1 MGRARSLPSFEWLA
15 APLSGKEKQI
25 DSGKRLVEWCMDD
38 PGPKIR
44 ESSTRQADHKVQPR
58 FENLPRPNRIMKAVQ
73 ILESDISHDSMEWV
87 WAKNEVEQRGFDP
100 ISEDQKKLVFLVANG
115 CATTNS
121 LVESLGRNHSTKE
134 EKHEGMAFGQAW
146 KDLVEVCVG
155 ELGYDKTQ
163 SYKMFDA
170 VFDNPKMLTLLGERK
185 RLRYVNGIEAE
196 MAAFWLLKDMGV
208 ENVRFG
214 SEADDQDNK
223 VDLIADNGN
232 GKTTFYQVKVR
243 QGRHDFPQEYDVLDA
258 NSFAECGRMF
268 ERTHDNVDEI
278 RKFRASMGI
287 FRDFAESMRRNED
300 GEEQVGAVVF
310 FMPIRLDKVVER
322 ARAVPVHE
330 QHWSRVAKKP
340 VNAISLSYAE

>member
-1 MGRARSLPSFEWLA
+1 MAKSKSVPTFEWLS
-15 APLSGKEKQI
+15 APLNGKEKQI
-25 DSGKRLVEWCMDD
+25 DSSKRMVEWCMSD
-38 PGPKIR
+38 PGPNR
-44 ESSTRQADHKVQPR
+44 SDRPMRQVDYKVPPR
-58 FENLPRPNRIMKAVQ
+58 FEELSRPRKIMKAVQ
-73 ILESDISHDSMEWV
+73 ILESDISHDTMEWN
-87 WAKNEVEQRGFDP
+87 WAKNEIDQRGFESS
-100 ISEDQKKLVFLVANG
+100 SEDQRKLAFLVANG
-115 CATTNS
+115 CDKINNLLTS
-121 LVESLGRNHSTKE
+121 LDRNERIKL
-134 EKHEGMAFGQAW
+134 EKHEGLAFGQAW
-146 KDLVEVCVG
+146 KELMEVCVG
-155 ELGYDKTQ
+155 ELGYDKNQT
-163 SYKMFDA
+163 YKIFDA
-170 VFDNPKMLTLLGERK
+170 VFDNPRILAPLGERK
-185 RLRYVNGIEAE
+185 RLGYINGIEAE
-196 MAAFWLLKDMGV
+196 MAAYWLLKDMGM

-214 SEADDQDNK
+214 SAADDQDNK
-223 VDLIADNGN
+223 VDLMADNGN

-300 GEEQVGAVVF
+300 GEEQIGAVVF